1 MSVVMARIDNRLLH
15 GIIVTQWAPVSGA
28 TRVMVIDDKVAG
40 DEVLKSTMRM
50 ARPAGMAV
58 SIISEQTALKNFA
71 AGKYDREKVFVI
83 AKEPETML
91 RLVESGVEL
100 PSLVVGG
107 SLVKEDG
114 IQLTQ
119 RAYASAENVQSYKA
133 LIARGVKVT
142 AQFVPAD
149 KPVSVA
155 DLIQGGN
162 MVNFTILQVV
172 LLTLLAFIKHVDYYG
187 IPMIFVNYAV
197 FWGLITGVVMGDW
210 KTGLVIGGTI
220 QLMQLGVAGFG
231 GSSIPDYGTMAI
243 IATAYGVTLGSDT
256 GLAIGLPVG
265 MLGIQ
270 LDVVAKILNGFVVEK
285 SQKFCNE
292 GKFNQMNAILW
303 VCPALFGLC
312 AALPVFVSVTLGQPA
327 VNWLLEVMPQWFL
340 SGLTLAGKMLPAVG
354 IAMLLRYMPTA
365 KYFQYLL
372 AGFFLSAFLNVPIIG
387 AAIVG
392 VALAIAFYQRA
403 ERDTELAAHAS
414 ADAFI
419 GEDE

>member
-1 MSVVMARIDNRLLH
+1 
-15 GIIVTQWAPVSGA
+15 
-28 TRVMVIDDKVAG
+28 
-40 DEVLKSTMRM
+40 
-50 ARPAGMAV
+50 
-58 SIISEQTALKNFA
+58 
-71 AGKYDREKVFVI
+71 
-83 AKEPETML
+83 
-91 RLVESGVEL
+91 
-100 PSLVVGG
+100 
-107 SLVKEDG
+107 
-114 IQLTQ
+114 
-119 RAYASAENVQSYKA
+119 
-133 LIARGVKVT
+133 
-142 AQFVPAD
+142 
-149 KPVSVA
+149 
-155 DLIQGGN
+155 

-210 KTGLVIGGTI
+210 QTGLVIGGT
-220 QLMQLGVAGFG
+220 
-231 GSSIPDYGTMAI
+231 SIPDYGTMAI
-243 IATAYGVTLGSDT
+243 IATAYGVTLGADT

-270 LDVVAKILNGFVVEK
+270 LDVIVKILNGFVVEK

-340 SGLTLAGKMLPAVG
+340 SGLTLAGKMLPAIG
-354 IAMLLRYMPTA
+354 IAMLLRYMPTG

-372 AGFFLSAFLNVPIIG
+372 VGFFLSAFLNVPIIG

>member
-1 MSVVMARIDNRLLH
+1 
-15 GIIVTQWAPVSGA
+15 
-28 TRVMVIDDKVAG
+28 
-40 DEVLKSTMRM
+40 
-50 ARPAGMAV
+50 
-58 SIISEQTALKNFA
+58 
-71 AGKYDREKVFVI
+71 
-83 AKEPETML
+83 
-91 RLVESGVEL
+91 
-100 PSLVVGG
+100 
-107 SLVKEDG
+107 
-114 IQLTQ
+114 
-119 RAYASAENVQSYKA
+119 
-133 LIARGVKVT
+133 
-142 AQFVPAD
+142 
-149 KPVSVA
+149 
-155 DLIQGGN
+155 

-210 KTGLVIGGTI
+210 QTGLVIGGTI

-231 GSSIPDYGTMAI
+231 
-243 IATAYGVTLGSDT
+243 V
-256 GLAIGLPVG
+256 GLPVG

-270 LDVVAKILNGFVVEK
+270 LDVIVKILNGFVVEK
-285 SQKFCNE
+285 SQKFCAE
-292 GKFNQMNAILW
+292 GKFKQMNAILW
-303 VCPALFGLC
+303 VCPVLFGLC

-354 IAMLLRYMPTA
+354 IAMLLRYMPTG

>member
-1 MSVVMARIDNRLLH
+1 
-15 GIIVTQWAPVSGA
+15 
-28 TRVMVIDDKVAG
+28 
-40 DEVLKSTMRM
+40 
-50 ARPAGMAV
+50 
-58 SIISEQTALKNFA
+58 
-71 AGKYDREKVFVI
+71 
-83 AKEPETML
+83 
-91 RLVESGVEL
+91 
-100 PSLVVGG
+100 
-107 SLVKEDG
+107 
-114 IQLTQ
+114 
-119 RAYASAENVQSYKA
+119 
-133 LIARGVKVT
+133 
-142 AQFVPAD
+142 
-149 KPVSVA
+149 
-155 DLIQGGN
+155 

-210 KTGLVIGGTI
+210 QTGLVIGGTI

-256 GLAIGLPVG
+256 GLAIG
-265 MLGIQ
+265 
-270 LDVVAKILNGFVVEK
+270 
-285 SQKFCNE
+285 
-292 GKFNQMNAILW
+292 
-303 VCPALFGLC
+303 
-312 AALPVFVSVTLGQPA
+312 QPA

-340 SGLTLAGKMLPAVG
+340 SGLTLAGKMLPAIG

-403 ERDTELAAHAS
+403 EKDAELTAHAS

>member
-1 MSVVMARIDNRLLH
+1 
-15 GIIVTQWAPVSGA
+15 
-28 TRVMVIDDKVAG
+28 
-40 DEVLKSTMRM
+40 
-50 ARPAGMAV
+50 
-58 SIISEQTALKNFA
+58 
-71 AGKYDREKVFVI
+71 
-83 AKEPETML
+83 
-91 RLVESGVEL
+91 
-100 PSLVVGG
+100 
-107 SLVKEDG
+107 
-114 IQLTQ
+114 
-119 RAYASAENVQSYKA
+119 
-133 LIARGVKVT
+133 
-142 AQFVPAD
+142 
-149 KPVSVA
+149 
-155 DLIQGGN
+155 

-210 KTGLVIGGTI
+210 QTGLVIGGTI
-220 QLMQLGVAGFG
+220 QLMQLGV
-231 GSSIPDYGTMAI
+231 I
-243 IATAYGVTLGSDT
+243 
-256 GLAIGLPVG
+256 
-265 MLGIQ
+265 
-270 LDVVAKILNGFVVEK
+270 AKILNGFVVEK
-285 SQKFCNE
+285 SQKLCNE
-292 GKFNQMNAILW
+292 GKFKQMNAILW

-403 ERDTELAAHAS
+403 EKDAELTAHAS

>member
-1 MSVVMARIDNRLLH
+1 
-15 GIIVTQWAPVSGA
+15 
-28 TRVMVIDDKVAG
+28 
-40 DEVLKSTMRM
+40 
-50 ARPAGMAV
+50 
-58 SIISEQTALKNFA
+58 
-71 AGKYDREKVFVI
+71 
-83 AKEPETML
+83 
-91 RLVESGVEL
+91 
-100 PSLVVGG
+100 
-107 SLVKEDG
+107 
-114 IQLTQ
+114 
-119 RAYASAENVQSYKA
+119 
-133 LIARGVKVT
+133 
-142 AQFVPAD
+142 
-149 KPVSVA
+149 
-155 DLIQGGN
+155 

-243 IATAYGVTLGSDT
+243 IATAYGVTPGSDT

>member
-1 MSVVMARIDNRLLH
+1 
-15 GIIVTQWAPVSGA
+15 
-28 TRVMVIDDKVAG
+28 
-40 DEVLKSTMRM
+40 
-50 ARPAGMAV
+50 
-58 SIISEQTALKNFA
+58 
-71 AGKYDREKVFVI
+71 
-83 AKEPETML
+83 
-91 RLVESGVEL
+91 
-100 PSLVVGG
+100 
-107 SLVKEDG
+107 
-114 IQLTQ
+114 
-119 RAYASAENVQSYKA
+119 
-133 LIARGVKVT
+133 
-142 AQFVPAD
+142 
-149 KPVSVA
+149 
-155 DLIQGGN
+155 

-210 KTGLVIGGTI
+210 QTGLVIGGTI
-220 QLMQLGVAGFG
+220 QLMQLG
-231 GSSIPDYGTMAI
+231 
-243 IATAYGVTLGSDT
+243 
-256 GLAIGLPVG
+256 
-265 MLGIQ
+265 IQ
-270 LDVVAKILNGFVVEK
+270 LDVVVKILNGFVVEK

-340 SGLTLAGKMLPAVG
+340 SGLTLAGKMLPAIG

-403 ERDTELAAHAS
+403 EKDAELTAHAS

>member
-1 MSVVMARIDNRLLH
+1 
-15 GIIVTQWAPVSGA
+15 
-28 TRVMVIDDKVAG
+28 
-40 DEVLKSTMRM
+40 
-50 ARPAGMAV
+50 
-58 SIISEQTALKNFA
+58 
-71 AGKYDREKVFVI
+71 
-83 AKEPETML
+83 
-91 RLVESGVEL
+91 
-100 PSLVVGG
+100 
-107 SLVKEDG
+107 
-114 IQLTQ
+114 
-119 RAYASAENVQSYKA
+119 
-133 LIARGVKVT
+133 
-142 AQFVPAD
+142 
-149 KPVSVA
+149 
-155 DLIQGGN
+155 

-210 KTGLVIGGTI
+210 QTGLVIGGTI

-243 IATAYGVTLGSDT
+243 IATA
-256 GLAIGLPVG
+256 IGLPVG
-265 MLGIQ
+265 ILGIQ
-270 LDVVAKILNGFVVEK
+270 LDVIVKILNGFVVEK
-285 SQKFCNE
+285 SQKFCDE
-292 GKFNQMNAILW
+292 GKFKQMNAILW
-303 VCPALFGLC
+303 VCPVLFGLC

-354 IAMLLRYMPTA
+354 IAMLLRYMPTG

>member
-1 MSVVMARIDNRLLH
+1 MNLEFPMPSRFIWELARQLLLD
-15 GIIVTQWAPVSGA
+15 V
-28 TRVMVIDDKVAG
+28 
-40 DEVLKSTMRM
+40 
-50 ARPAGMAV
+50 
-58 SIISEQTALKNFA
+58 
-71 AGKYDREKVFVI
+71 
-83 AKEPETML
+83 
-91 RLVESGVEL
+91 
-100 PSLVVGG
+100 
-107 SLVKEDG
+107 
-114 IQLTQ
+114 
-119 RAYASAENVQSYKA
+119 
-133 LIARGVKVT
+133 
-142 AQFVPAD
+142 
-149 KPVSVA
+149 
-155 DLIQGGN
+155 
-162 MVNFTILQVV
+162 
-172 LLTLLAFIKHVDYYG
+172 
-187 IPMIFVNYAV
+187 
-197 FWGLITGVVMGDW
+197 
-210 KTGLVIGGTI
+210 
-220 QLMQLGVAGFG
+220 
-231 GSSIPDYGTMAI
+231 
-243 IATAYGVTLGSDT
+243 
-256 GLAIGLPVG
+256 LAIGLPVG

>member
-1 MSVVMARIDNRLLH
+1 M
-15 GIIVTQWAPVSGA
+15 
-28 TRVMVIDDKVAG
+28 
-40 DEVLKSTMRM
+40 
-50 ARPAGMAV
+50 
-58 SIISEQTALKNFA
+58 
-71 AGKYDREKVFVI
+71 GKY
-83 AKEPETML
+83 
-91 RLVESGVEL
+91 
-100 PSLVVGG
+100 
-107 SLVKEDG
+107 
-114 IQLTQ
+114 
-119 RAYASAENVQSYKA
+119 
-133 LIARGVKVT
+133 KVT
-142 AQFVPAD
+142 PSIGINIRSGPGTGYGKVGAYPMGTVVDVLEARDGWGRTD
-149 KPVSVA
+149 KGWVS
-155 DLIQGGN
+155 
-162 MVNFTILQVV
+162 
-172 LLTLLAFIKHVDYYG
+172 LTYLE
-187 IPMIFVNYAV
+187 AV
-197 FWGLITGVVMGDW
+197 EGP
-210 KTGLVIGGTI
+210 
-220 QLMQLGVAGFG
+220 QR
-231 GSSIPDYGTMAI
+231 
-243 IATAYGVTLGSDT
+243 VTDT

-270 LDVVAKILNGFVVEK
+270 LDVIVKILNGFVVEK

-340 SGLTLAGKMLPAVG
+340 SGLTLAGKMLPAIG
-354 IAMLLRYMPTA
+354 IAMLLRYMPTG

>member
-1 MSVVMARIDNRLLH
+1 
-15 GIIVTQWAPVSGA
+15 
-28 TRVMVIDDKVAG
+28 
-40 DEVLKSTMRM
+40 
-50 ARPAGMAV
+50 
-58 SIISEQTALKNFA
+58 
-71 AGKYDREKVFVI
+71 
-83 AKEPETML
+83 
-91 RLVESGVEL
+91 
-100 PSLVVGG
+100 
-107 SLVKEDG
+107 
-114 IQLTQ
+114 
-119 RAYASAENVQSYKA
+119 
-133 LIARGVKVT
+133 
-142 AQFVPAD
+142 
-149 KPVSVA
+149 
-155 DLIQGGN
+155 

-210 KTGLVIGGTI
+210 QTGLVIGGTI

-243 IATAYGVTLGSDT
+243 IATAYGVTLGTDT

-270 LDVVAKILNGFVVEK
+270 LDVIVKM
-285 SQKFCNE
+285 KFP
-292 GKFNQMNAILW
+292 G
-303 VCPALFGLC
+303 
-312 AALPVFVSVTLGQPA
+312 SVTLGQPA

-340 SGLTLAGKMLPAVG
+340 SGLTLAGKMLPAIG
-354 IAMLLRYMPTA
+354 IAMLLRYMPTG

>member
-1 MSVVMARIDNRLLH
+1 
-15 GIIVTQWAPVSGA
+15 
-28 TRVMVIDDKVAG
+28 
-40 DEVLKSTMRM
+40 
-50 ARPAGMAV
+50 
-58 SIISEQTALKNFA
+58 
-71 AGKYDREKVFVI
+71 
-83 AKEPETML
+83 
-91 RLVESGVEL
+91 
-100 PSLVVGG
+100 
-107 SLVKEDG
+107 
-114 IQLTQ
+114 
-119 RAYASAENVQSYKA
+119 
-133 LIARGVKVT
+133 
-142 AQFVPAD
+142 
-149 KPVSVA
+149 
-155 DLIQGGN
+155 

-210 KTGLVIGGTI
+210 QTGLVIGGTI
-220 QLMQLGVAGFG
+220 QLMQLG
-231 GSSIPDYGTMAI
+231 
-243 IATAYGVTLGSDT
+243 
-256 GLAIGLPVG
+256 
-265 MLGIQ
+265 IQ
-270 LDVVAKILNGFVVEK
+270 LDVIVKILNGFVVEK
-285 SQKFCNE
+285 SQKFCDE
-292 GKFNQMNAILW
+292 GKFKQMNAILW
-303 VCPALFGLC
+303 VCPVLFGLC

-354 IAMLLRYMPTA
+354 IAMLLRYMPTG

>member
-1 MSVVMARIDNRLLH
+1 
-15 GIIVTQWAPVSGA
+15 
-28 TRVMVIDDKVAG
+28 
-40 DEVLKSTMRM
+40 
-50 ARPAGMAV
+50 
-58 SIISEQTALKNFA
+58 
-71 AGKYDREKVFVI
+71 
-83 AKEPETML
+83 
-91 RLVESGVEL
+91 
-100 PSLVVGG
+100 
-107 SLVKEDG
+107 
-114 IQLTQ
+114 
-119 RAYASAENVQSYKA
+119 
-133 LIARGVKVT
+133 
-142 AQFVPAD
+142 
-149 KPVSVA
+149 
-155 DLIQGGN
+155 

-210 KTGLVIGGTI
+210 KTGL
-220 QLMQLGVAGFG
+220 
-231 GSSIPDYGTMAI
+231 
-243 IATAYGVTLGSDT
+243 
-256 GLAIGLPVG
+256 AIGLPVG

-292 GKFNQMNAILW
+292 GKFKQMNAILW
-303 VCPALFGLC
+303 VCPVLFGLC

-403 ERDTELAAHAS
+403 EKDAELTAHAS

>member
-114 IQLTQ
+114 IQLTVNGGATVKIVDNSKDFADT
-119 RAYASAENVQSYKA
+119 RDHWAKDAIDFVSARSLVNGMNETTYAPAYASAENVQSYKA

-155 DLIQGGN
+155 DLI
-162 MVNFTILQVV
+162 
-172 LLTLLAFIKHVDYYG
+172 
-187 IPMIFVNYAV
+187 
-197 FWGLITGVVMGDW
+197 
-210 KTGLVIGGTI
+210 
-220 QLMQLGVAGFG
+220 
-231 GSSIPDYGTMAI
+231 
-243 IATAYGVTLGSDT
+243 
-256 GLAIGLPVG
+256 
-265 MLGIQ
+265 
-270 LDVVAKILNGFVVEK
+270 
-285 SQKFCNE
+285 
-292 GKFNQMNAILW
+292 
-303 VCPALFGLC
+303 
-312 AALPVFVSVTLGQPA
+312 
-327 VNWLLEVMPQWFL
+327 
-340 SGLTLAGKMLPAVG
+340 
-354 IAMLLRYMPTA
+354 
-365 KYFQYLL
+365 
-372 AGFFLSAFLNVPIIG
+372 
-387 AAIVG
+387 
-392 VALAIAFYQRA
+392 
-403 ERDTELAAHAS
+403 
-414 ADAFI
+414 
-419 GEDE
+419 

>member
-1 MSVVMARIDNRLLH
+1 
-15 GIIVTQWAPVSGA
+15 
-28 TRVMVIDDKVAG
+28 
-40 DEVLKSTMRM
+40 
-50 ARPAGMAV
+50 
-58 SIISEQTALKNFA
+58 
-71 AGKYDREKVFVI
+71 
-83 AKEPETML
+83 
-91 RLVESGVEL
+91 
-100 PSLVVGG
+100 
-107 SLVKEDG
+107 
-114 IQLTQ
+114 
-119 RAYASAENVQSYKA
+119 
-133 LIARGVKVT
+133 
-142 AQFVPAD
+142 
-149 KPVSVA
+149 
-155 DLIQGGN
+155 

-210 KTGLVIGGTI
+210 KTGLAIGGT
-220 QLMQLGVAGFG
+220 M
-231 GSSIPDYGTMAI
+231 IPDYGTMAI

-270 LDVVAKILNGFVVEK
+270 LDVIAKILNGFVVEK
-285 SQKFCNE
+285 SQKLCNE
-292 GKFNQMNAILW
+292 GKFKQMNAILW

-354 IAMLLRYMPTA
+354 IAMLLRYMPTG

-372 AGFFLSAFLNVPIIG
+372 VGFFLSAFLNVPIIG